1 MTKAFLYDS
10 LCGMVYRCMFAG
22 VDGCGR
28 TQWVNITPGEEP
40 KTLIDYVI
48 DEDLGETHFHVL
60 SMEGETA
67 PSRLVAKVLGKVAE
81 FPVNPLG
88 AELTLAVKQMR
99 ELGVKWDKEP
109 LELTF
114 RVFENGENSRRH
126 GTYSFWIED
135 NKTCCS
141 ILADIDGFEMVDDL
155 FWTIRTYMQVMEIVA
170 GISVIN
176 KDLRITEKLKK
187 EVKRSDLSMFDR
199 VEIADW

>member
-22 VDGCGR
+22 VDNYGHA
-28 TQWVNITPGEEP
+28 QWVNITPGEEA
-40 KTLIDYVI
+40 KTLTDYVA
-48 DEDLGETHFHVL
+48 DENLLGVCFHVL

-67 PSRLVAKVLGKVAE
+67 QSRLVAKVLGKVAE
-81 FPVNPLG
+81 FPTNPLG

-99 ELGVKWDKEP
+99 EMGVKWDKEP
-109 LELTF
+109 LELEF
-114 RVFENGENSRRH
+114 RVFENGENSRRD

-135 NKTCCS
+135 KKTCCS
-141 ILADIDGFEMVDDL
+141 MLADIDGFDMLDDL

-176 KDLRITEKLKK
+176 KDLRITDKLKK
-187 EVKRSDLSMFDR
+187 EMKRSDLSMFDR